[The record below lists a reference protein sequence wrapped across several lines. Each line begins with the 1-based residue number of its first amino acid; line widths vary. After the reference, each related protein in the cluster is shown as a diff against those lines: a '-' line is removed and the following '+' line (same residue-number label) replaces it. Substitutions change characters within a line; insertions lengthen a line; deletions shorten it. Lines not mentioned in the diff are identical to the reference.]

1 MKITLPLSVTIPRKT
16 KEDKVFSLNL
26 NVYRNANFHILND
39 AKVAYKNIVV
49 AAVID
54 STGKINQMIGNP
66 PYIFI
71 YTIYPPNNRKFDIGN
86 VLPICQKFTDDAL
99 IELGIIPDDSY
110 KFIKANLHKFGY
122 VDKEDPRIELEI
134 FEECYFNYN
143 TLPF

>member
-1 MKITLPLSVTIPRKT
+1 MKLILPLSVTLPRK
-16 KEDKVFSLNL
+16 KAADKVFNLNL
-26 NVYRNANFHILND
+26 NIYRNTNFHTLNQ
-39 AKVAYKNIVV
+39 AKVAYKDIV
-49 AAVID
+49 AYALSARLNYCAI
-54 STGKINQMIGNP
+54 GKP

-71 YTIYPPNNRKFDIGN
+71 YTIYPSNNRKFDIGN

-110 KFIKANLHKFGY
+110 KYIKANLHKFGN
-122 VDKEDPRIELEI
+122 VDQENPRIELEI